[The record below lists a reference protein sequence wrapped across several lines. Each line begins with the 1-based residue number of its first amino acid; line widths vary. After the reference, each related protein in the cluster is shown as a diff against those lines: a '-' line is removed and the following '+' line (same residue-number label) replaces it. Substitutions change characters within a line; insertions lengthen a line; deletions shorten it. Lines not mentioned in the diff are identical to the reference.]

1 MVTLR
6 FGIVWFCLLLGVFTA
21 FSPLAYAQQP
31 YTPPPPEPWDGVS
44 RYTVLVMGADRRPSE
59 LNLFTSR
66 TDVLILV
73 SYDPATGGIG
83 LFHIPRDLH
92 LPLPDSGVFARV
104 NTLMQAGEQR
114 AAGYGP
120 YYVMD
125 TISRNLGI
133 QIDAFLLFDFTAF
146 ITVIDAMG
154 GIAMD
159 IPYSISDPT
168 YPDMNFGYDPF
179 FIRQGWQVLDGRT
192 ALKYARTRHG
202 DNDYVRGQRQMAV
215 MQAVFERLREPNTL
229 QNMLLQAPTLVNR
242 LRGNVVT
249 NVPFEQLT
257 FLGLVALD
265 MGTGIRTGGFN
276 ESNTR
281 VMNLGSGRVRVPR
294 VELIPNALSEAFGE
308 VYWN

>member
-1 MVTLR
+1 MVR
-6 FGIVWFCLLLGVFTA
+6 VWLVLGLLA
-21 FSPLAYAQQP
+21 IFSSLASAQQT
-31 YTPPPPEPWDGVS
+31 YTPPPPEPWDGIS

-59 LNLFTSR
+59 PNLLTTRS
-66 TDVLILV
+66 DVLILV

-104 NTLMQAGEQR
+104 NTLMQVGEQR
-114 AAGYGP
+114 ASGYGP
-120 YYVMD
+120 YYTME

-146 ITVIDAMG
+146 ITLIDSMG

-179 FIRQGWQVLDGRT
+179 FIRSGWQVLDGRT

-202 DNDYVRGQRQMAV
+202 DNDYLRGQRQMAV
-215 MQAVFERLREPNTL
+215 MQAVFEHLRQPSVL
-229 QNMLLQAPTLVNR
+229 QNMLLQAPTLLSQ
-242 LRGNVVT
+242 LRNNVVT

-265 MGTGIRTGGFN
+265 MGSGIRTGGFN

-281 VMNLGSGRVRVPR
+281 VMNIGGGQVRVPR
-294 VELIPNALSEAFGE
+294 VELIPTALAEAFGE